1 MKEVRMQGK
10 RTKAARYDNSAYLMI
25 LPSYLVFLTMILT
38 PIIWTV
44 YLSFNDYDLKNTV
57 WVGVQNYVNIFRDSI
72 FLASIGHTVYFTAL
86 TLVPTIVLSLLL
98 AVALN
103 KKIRGQGVFRTL
115 FYLPH
120 ILSMVAVSLSWGY
133 LYNAQAGII
142 NRVLKLAGL
151 APVGWLTDPNV
162 AMISVA
168 IMSVWG
174 SLGYNSLL
182 FLAGLQNIPG
192 YLYEAAEIDGATKV
206 QQFFRITIPQLRPTT
221 FYIFI
226 MCCIHSFEVFGQVFI
241 LTGGGPSD
249 ATTTIAHQV
258 YRNGFEY
265 YKMGYASAEAVVLL
279 LIILTITV
287 INYRYGGN
295 TND

>member
-1 MKEVRMQGK
+1 MQAAKK
-10 RTKAARYDNSAYLMI
+10 RTVRYDNSAYLMI
-25 LPSYLVFLTMILT
+25 LPSYLVFVTMVLV
-38 PIIWTV
+38 PIIWTA
-44 YLSFNDYDLKNTV
+44 YLSFTDYDLKNMT
-57 WVGVQNYVNIFRDSI
+57 WIGFQNYVNIFQDKLFI
-72 FLASIGHTVYFTAL
+72 ASIGHTVYYTAL

-103 KKIRGQGVFRTL
+103 RKIRGQGVFRTL

-142 NRVLKLAGL
+142 NRFLGL
-151 APVGWLTDPNV
+151 FGIAKVGWLTDPGV

-192 YLYEAAEIDGATKV
+192 YLYEAAEINGATKV

-265 YKMGYASAEAVVLL
+265 YRMGYASAEAVVLL
-279 LIILTITV
+279 VIILTITV

-295 TND
+295 GND

>member
-1 MKEVRMQGK
+1 MNRNK
-10 RTKAARYDNSAYLMI
+10 KAKVRYDNSAYLMI
-25 LPSYLVFLTMILT
+25 LPSYLVFTVMVLT

-44 YLSFNDYDLKNTV
+44 YLSFTNYDLKTTT
-57 WVGVQNYVNIFRDSI
+57 WAGLQNYINIFSDKI
-72 FLASIGHTVYFTAL
+72 FRAAIGHTVYYTLL

-103 KKIRGQGVFRTL
+103 KKIPGQGVFRTL

-142 NRVLKLAGL
+142 NRMLKAIGL
-151 APVGWLTDPNV
+151 QPVGWLTDPKV

-174 SLGYNSLL
+174 ALGYNSLL
-182 FLAGLQNIPG
+182 FLAGLQNIPT
-192 YLYEAAEIDGATKV
+192 YLYEAAQIDGATRT
-206 QQFFRITIPQLRPTT
+206 QQFFRITLPQLRPTT

-249 ATTTIAHQV
+249 STTTIAHQV

-265 YKMGYASAEAVVLL
+265 YKMGYASAEAVILL
-279 LIILTITV
+279 IIILTITV

-295 TND
+295 ADD

>member
-1 MKEVRMQGK
+1 MQAAKK
-10 RTKAARYDNSAYLMI
+10 RTARYDNSAYLMI
-25 LPSYLVFLTMILT
+25 LPSYLVFVTMVLV
-38 PIIWTV
+38 PIVWTA
-44 YLSFNDYDLKNTV
+44 YLSFTDYDLKNMT
-57 WVGVQNYVNIFRDSI
+57 WIGFQNYVNIFQDKLFI
-72 FLASIGHTVYFTAL
+72 ASIGHTVYYTAL

-103 KKIRGQGVFRTL
+103 RKIRGQGVFRTL

-142 NRVLKLAGL
+142 NRFLGL
-151 APVGWLTDPNV
+151 FGIAKVGWLTDPGV

-265 YKMGYASAEAVVLL
+265 YRMGYASAEAVVLL
-279 LIILTITV
+279 VIILTITV

-295 TND
+295 GND

>member
-1 MKEVRMQGK
+1 MQAAKK
-10 RTKAARYDNSAYLMI
+10 RTVRYDNSAYLMI
-25 LPSYLVFLTMILT
+25 LPSYLVFVTMVLV
-38 PIIWTV
+38 PIIWTA
-44 YLSFNDYDLKNTV
+44 YLSFTDYDLKNMT
-57 WVGVQNYVNIFRDSI
+57 WIGFQNYVNIFQDKLFI
-72 FLASIGHTVYFTAL
+72 ASIGHTVYYTAL

-103 KKIRGQGVFRTL
+103 RKIRGQGVFRTL

-142 NRVLKLAGL
+142 NRFLGL
-151 APVGWLTDPNV
+151 FGIAKVGWLTDPGV

-265 YKMGYASAEAVVLL
+265 YRMGYASAEAVVLL
-279 LIILTITV
+279 VIILTITV

-295 TND
+295 GND

>member
-1 MKEVRMQGK
+1 MNKNK
-10 RTKAARYDNSAYLMI
+10 KAKVRYDNSAYLMI
-25 LPSYLVFLTMILT
+25 LPSYLVFTVMVLT
-38 PIIWTV
+38 PIIWTI
-44 YLSFNDYDLKNTV
+44 YLSFNDYDLKTTK
-57 WVGVQNYVNIFRDSI
+57 WVGLQNYINIFQDKI
-72 FLASIGHTVYFTAL
+72 FRASIGHTVYFTLL

-98 AVALN
+98 AVGLN
-103 KKIRGQGVFRTL
+103 KKIRGQGIFRTL

-142 NRVLKLAGL
+142 NRMLKAIGL
-151 APVGWLTDPNV
+151 QPVGWLTDPKV

-174 SLGYNSLL
+174 ALGYNSLL
-182 FLAGLQNIPG
+182 FLAGLQNIPT
-192 YLYEAAEIDGATKV
+192 YLYEAAQIDGATRI
-206 QQFFRITIPQLRPTT
+206 QQFFKITLPQLRPTT

-249 ATTTIAHQV
+249 STTTIAHQV

-265 YKMGYASAEAVVLL
+265 YKMGYASAEAVILL
-279 LIILTITV
+279 IIILTITV

-295 TND
+295 ADD